1 MREFAARSRKSR
13 GRERKAMPDY
23 KWPDAEHR
31 TLIGKRTLRVDSP
44 DKVSGQA
51 RYTYDVK
58 RPGLLFGKMLRAP
71 YAHCK
76 VVSIDISAAEKMPGV
91 KGIQIVQKAGS
102 TIHWAGDEVVAVAAV
117 DEATA
122 EDAARAIQVQYEKL
136 PHLVSDAEPPAG
148 AGESQGPLS
157 IDDLGDMLDNQVPER
172 QIISMIQ
179 EYGISFTPT
188 DQDVKEAK
196 EEGVPA
202 SIIEAVQK
210 ATVHPEAA
218 GKTTKS
224 NYVKAASQTQA
235 DGEKAFAECDAV
247 AEGLYGAPVIT
258 HCCMEAHGSTSEW
271 TDADHLFVHM
281 STQNVSGIAGQMAEP
296 LKVPAANIRVHQDH
310 VGGGFGSKFGPDR
323 WGIVTAE
330 LSKKADG
337 KPVRMMLER
346 DSELKVAG
354 ARPSAYARVKV
365 GAKKDGTLVVW
376 QSQSWGTG
384 GPGGGGM
391 PPIPY
396 CFSIPNQRKE
406 HTAIRNN
413 IGPARAWRAPNHPQ
427 AAVLTMCALDDLAA
441 QLKMDPYEFFLKNI
455 ELTRLPQ
462 VYKDE
467 FPIAAELIGWKEKW
481 RPRGMN
487 LSGNIARGV
496 GLSLHTWGGRGHASD
511 CDLSIHPDG
520 SVDIKMGTQDI
531 GTGTRTCIAVV
542 AADALGLRAE
552 DIKLYIGDTLYPPSG
567 GSGGSTTPGGV
578 SSSTRRAVV
587 DARDAL
593 LAKVAPALKAQAE
606 DLEARDGRVQVKSDP
621 SRSLT
626 WKEAC
631 SKIGATPITAHGH
644 NDQAAAKNKPDLT
657 NSGVGGVQ
665 MAEVEVDI
673 ETGIVKVTKMVAVQ
687 DCGLI
692 IDVRLA
698 ESSVMG
704 AMIMGISYSLFEE
717 KVMDPATGRMLNADM
732 EFYRL
737 AGLND
742 IPELKVHMMTGQG
755 YDERGVIGLGEP
767 PAVSP
772 GAAISNAVA
781 NAIGVRVGVLP
792 ITPDKVLAAM
802 NSAQKA
808 GA

>member
-1 MREFAARSRKSR
+1 
-13 GRERKAMPDY
+13 MPDY
-23 KWPDAEHR
+23 QWPDPEHR
-31 TLIGKRTLRVDSP
+31 TLIGKRVARVDSP

-51 RYTYDVK
+51 RYTYDIK
-58 RPGLLFGKMLRAP
+58 RPGMLFGKMLRSP

-76 VVSIDISAAEKMPGV
+76 VVSIDTSAAEKMPGV
-91 KGIQIVQKAGS
+91 KAVEIVQKAGS
-102 TIHWAGDEVVAVAAV
+102 TIHWAGDEVVGIAAV
-117 DEATA
+117 DENTA
-122 EDAARAIQVQYEKL
+122 EDAIRAIQVKYQKL
-136 PHLVSDAEPPAG
+136 PHMVSDAEPPEG
-148 AGESQGPLS
+148 AGEGQGPLS
-157 IDDLGDMLDNQVPER
+157 WDDLGDMLDNQVPDN
-172 QIISMIQ
+172 QIISQ
-179 EYGISFTPT
+179 LRQVGISFKPT
-188 DQDVKEAK
+188 EEELNDARQ
-196 EEGVPA
+196 EGVPDPVLDA
-202 SIIEAVQK
+202 IRK
-210 ATVHPEAA
+210 AEVHPEAA
-218 GKTTKS
+218 GKAKS
-224 NYVKAASQTQA
+224 SYQKAASQSQG
-235 DGEKAFAECDAV
+235 DVDKAFAEADAV
-247 AEGLYGAPVIT
+247 AEGVYGAPVIT

-296 LKVPAANIRVHQDH
+296 LKMPASNIRVHQDH
-310 VGGGFGSKFGPDR
+310 IGGGFGSKFGPDR
-323 WGIVTAE
+323 WGIVTAK
-330 LSKKADG
+330 LSKKAGG

-346 DSELKVAG
+346 DSELQVAG

-365 GAKKDGTLVVW
+365 GAKKDGTLVAW
-376 QSQSWGTG
+376 QSRSWGTG

-396 CFSIPNQRKE
+396 CFVAPNQRKE

-427 AAVLTMCALDDLAA
+427 AAVLTMSALDDLAA
-441 QLKMDPYEFFLKNI
+441 KLNMDPYEFFLKNI
-455 ELTRLPQ
+455 ELTRLPN
-462 VYKDE
+462 VYRDE
-467 FPIAAELIGWKEKW
+467 FPIAAELMGWKEKW
-481 RPRGMN
+481 HPRGQN
-487 LSGNIARGV
+487 ISGHVARGV

-511 CDLSIHPDG
+511 CDLTIHPDG

-542 AADALGLRAE
+542 AADALGLQA
-552 DIKLYIGDTLYPPSG
+552 DAIKLYIGDTLYPPSG

-593 LAKVAPALKAQAE
+593 LAKVAPALNAQPD
-606 DLEARDGRVQVKSDP
+606 DLECRDGQVRLKSDP
-621 SRSLT
+621 NRSLS

-631 SKIGATPITAHGH
+631 SKIGATPITCHGH
-644 NDQAAAKNKPDLT
+644 NDQVASKNKPDLT

-665 MAEVEVDI
+665 MAEVAVDTD
-673 ETGIVKVTKMVAVQ
+673 TGIVKVSKMVAVQ

-692 IDVRLA
+692 IDVKMA
-698 ESSVMG
+698 ESSVLG
-704 AMIMGISYSLFEE
+704 ALVMGISYSLFEE
-717 KVMDPATGRMLNADM
+717 KIMDPTTGRMLNADM

-742 IPELKVHMMTGQG
+742 IPELSVHMMTGKG

-767 PAVSP
+767 PAISP

-781 NAIGVRVGVLP
+781 NALGVRVGILP
-792 ITPDKVLAAM
+792 LTPEKVLAAL
-802 NSAQKA
+802 SQHSSQKA

>member
-1 MREFAARSRKSR
+1 MH
-13 GRERKAMPDY
+13 DY
-23 KWPDAEHR
+23 QWPDPEHR
-31 TLIGKRTLRVDSP
+31 TLIGQRVSRVDSP

-58 RPGLLFGKMLRAP
+58 RPGLLFGKMLRSP
-71 YAHCK
+71 YAHAK
-76 VVSIDISAAEKMPGV
+76 IVSVDVSAAEKMPGV
-91 KGIQIVQKAGS
+91 KAIEIVQKPGS

-122 EDAARAIQVQYEKL
+122 EDAVRAIKVQYQKL
-136 PHLVSDAEPPAG
+136 AHLVSDAEPPPG
-148 AGESQGPLS
+148 VGESQGPVSL
-157 IDDLGDMLDNQVPER
+157 DDIGDMLDNQVPTN
-172 QIISMIQ
+172 QIVSQLQ

-188 DQDVKEAK
+188 EDELKNAK
-196 EEGVPA
+196 QEGVPDPVIDA
-202 SIIEAVQK
+202 IRK

-218 GKTTKS
+218 GKSAKS
-224 NYVKAASQTQA
+224 NYQKAATQTVG
-235 DGEKAFAECDAV
+235 DVDKAFSEAEATW
-247 AEGLYGAPVIT
+247 EGLYGAPVIT
-258 HCCMEAHGSTSEW
+258 HCCMEAHGSIAEW
-271 TDADHLFVHM
+271 TDPDHLFVHI

-296 LKVPAANIRVHQDH
+296 LKVPAANIRVHEDH
-310 VGGGFGSKFGPDR
+310 VGGGFGSKFSPDR
-323 WGIVTAE
+323 WGIVTAQ
-330 LSKKADG
+330 LSKKAGG
-337 KPVRMMLER
+337 KPVRLMLER
-346 DSELKVAG
+346 DNELAVAG
-354 ARPSAYARVKV
+354 ARPSGYARVKL
-365 GAKKDGTLVVW
+365 GASKDGTLVAW

-396 CFSIPNQRKE
+396 CFNVPNQRKE

-441 QLKMDPYEFFLKNI
+441 KLKMDPYEFFLKNI
-455 ELTRLPQ
+455 DLTRLPNI
-462 VYKDE
+462 YRDE
-467 FPIAAELIGWKEKW
+467 FPIAADLMGWKQKW
-481 RPRGMN
+481 RPRGEN
-487 LSGNIARGV
+487 ISGSVARGV

-520 SVDIKMGTQDI
+520 SVEIKMGTQDI

-542 AADALGLRAE
+542 AADALGLKVS
-552 DIKLYIGDTLYPPSG
+552 DIKLSIGDTLYPPSG

-587 DARDAL
+587 DARDL
-593 LAKVAPALKAQAE
+593 LFEKVAPALNVQPD
-606 DLEARDGRVQVKSDP
+606 DLEARDGVVRVKADP
-621 SRSLT
+621 TRSLS
-626 WKEAC
+626 WKDAC
-631 SKIGATPITAHGH
+631 AKIGATPITSHGH
-644 NDQAAAKNKPDLT
+644 NDQVASKNKPDLT

-673 ETGIVKVTKMVAVQ
+673 DTGVVKMKKMVAVQ

-692 IDVRLA
+692 IDLKMA
-698 ESSVMG
+698 ESSVLG

-717 KVMDPATGRMLNADM
+717 KVMDPGTGRMLNADM

-737 AGLND
+737 AGLSD
-742 IPELKVHMMTGQG
+742 IPELKVHMMTGKG

-767 PAVSP
+767 PVISS

-781 NAIGVRVGVLP
+781 NALGVRVPFLP
-792 ITPDKVLAAM
+792 ITPDKVLAATM
-802 NSAQKA
+802 QSSAQKA